1 MGDMSE
7 IELEQEIVALIR
19 EFSTAKDLTVEM
31 DATFDQLSVSSLDV
45 LQIIFRIEE
54 AHGISIETGS
64 FHEVKTVGDVV
75 NYVDRAIHST

>member
-1 MGDMSE
+1 MAGVTKA
-7 IELEQEIVALIR
+7 ELEQEIVALIQ
-19 EFSTAKDLTVEM
+19 EFSTADDVTVEM

-54 AHGISIETGS
+54 AHGISIETDS

-75 NYVDRAIHST
+75 DYVAKAVG